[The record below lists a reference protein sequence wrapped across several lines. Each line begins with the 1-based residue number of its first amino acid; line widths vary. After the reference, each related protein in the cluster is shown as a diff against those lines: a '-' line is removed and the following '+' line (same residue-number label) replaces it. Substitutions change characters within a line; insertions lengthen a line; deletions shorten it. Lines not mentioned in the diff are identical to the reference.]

1 MSELIL
7 ARWQF
12 GLTSAYHFLFVP
24 LTLGLSMLVAIME
37 TIYVRSG
44 NETYK
49 KMAQFW
55 GKLFVINFSMGVVTG
70 IVMVFQFGMNW
81 SEYSRFV
88 GDIFGV
94 PLAIEAL
101 LAFFLESTFLGI
113 WIFGWEKVSKKVHLL
128 SIWLV
133 AIASNLSSLWILTA
147 NSFMQNP
154 VAYTLTE
161 TRAEMTNFL
170 ELLTNPYVWH
180 QFPHVILSG
189 FTTGAF
195 FILGISAYHLLRKN
209 NLEFFR
215 NSFKVGAVFG
225 LISVLLV
232 AGVGHKQGQFLIE
245 TQPMKMAAAE
255 ALWET
260 ADPAPFAVV
269 ALIDEKK
276 QENTWEIALPG
287 MTSFLAY
294 NKFAGEVKGM
304 KDLQL
309 EQEARYGPG
318 NYIPPVKTV
327 YWSFRFMVGAGSLMV
342 LLALVAFIRSR
353 SGRPE
358 TAAGFLK
365 ILPWAIALPYIANIS
380 GWMMA
385 EIGRQPWIVYGLQK
399 VEQAISPNVSAGAV
413 LTTLIGF
420 TLVYGLLAV
429 ADAYLLVKYAKLGPE
444 GIDIGKQPV
453 VSGEEVSLWT

>member
-1 MSELIL
+1 MTELIL

-24 LTLGLSMLVAIME
+24 LTLGLSLLTAIME
-37 TIYVRSG
+37 TIYVRT
-44 NETYK
+44 NDETYK

-55 GKLFVINFSMGVVTG
+55 GKLFVINFALGVVTG

-113 WIFGWEKVSKKVHLL
+113 WIFGWDKVSKKVHCL

-133 AIASNLSSLWILTA
+133 AIASNLSSLWILIA

-154 VAYTLTE
+154 VAYVLTG

-180 QFPHVILSG
+180 QFPHVVTAG
-189 FTTGAF
+189 FTTGSF
-195 FILGISAYHLLRKN
+195 FVLGVSAYHLARKS
-209 NLEFFR
+209 NLDFFR
-215 NSFKVGAVFG
+215 KSFRIAAVFG

-232 AGVGHKQGQFLIE
+232 AVIGHTQGQFLVR

-260 ADPAPFAVV
+260 ADPAPFNIV
-269 ALIDEKK
+269 AGINQAQQK
-276 QENTWEIALPG
+276 NNWEISLPA
-287 MTSFLAY
+287 MTSFMAF
-294 NKFAGEVKGM
+294 NKFSGEIKGL
-304 KDLQL
+304 KDLQA
-309 EQEARYGPG
+309 EAEAKYGPG
-318 NYIPPVKTV
+318 DYIPPVKPV
-327 YWSFRFMVGAGSLMV
+327 FWSFRLMV
-342 LLALVAFIRSR
+342 LSGGLMILLAIAAFFRSR
-353 SGRPE
+353 SGQPE
-358 TAAGFLK
+358 NSRGLLK
-365 ILPWAIALPYIANIS
+365 VLPWAIALPYIANTA
-380 GWMMA
+380 GWVVA
-385 EIGRQPWIVYGLQK
+385 EMGRQPWIVYGLQK
-399 VEQAISPNVSAGAV
+399 LDQAISPNVSAGAV
-413 LTTLIGF
+413 LLTLSVF
-420 TLVYGLLAV
+420 TVVIGLLV
-429 ADAYLLVKYAKLGPE
+429 IADAYLLVKYAKLGPE
-444 GIDIGKQPV
+444 GIDIGKRPSV
-453 VSGEEVSLWT
+453 PAEEVSLWT

>member
-113 WIFGWEKVSKKVHLL
+113 WIFGWEKVSEKVHLL

-365 ILPWAIALPYIANIS
+365 ILPWAIALPY
-380 GWMMA
+380 
-385 EIGRQPWIVYGLQK
+385 
-399 VEQAISPNVSAGAV
+399 
-413 LTTLIGF
+413 
-420 TLVYGLLAV
+420 
-429 ADAYLLVKYAKLGPE
+429 
-444 GIDIGKQPV
+444 
-453 VSGEEVSLWT
+453 

>member
-24 LTLGLSMLVAIME
+24 LTLGLSFLVAIME
-37 TIYVRSG
+37 TIYVRTN

-55 GKLFVINFSMGVVTG
+55 GKLFVINFVMGVVTG

-101 LAFFLESTFLGI
+101 LAFFLESTFLGV
-113 WIFGWEKVSKKVHLL
+113 WIFGWDKVSKKVHLL

-154 VAYTLTE
+154 VAYVLTG

-180 QFPHVILSG
+180 QFPHVVLGG

-195 FILGISAYHLLRKN
+195 FVLGVSAYHLLRKS
-209 NLEFFR
+209 NLEFFGR
-215 NSFKVGAVFG
+215 SFKIAAVFG

-232 AGVGHKQGQFLIE
+232 AGIGHKQGQFLIE

-260 ADPAPFAVV
+260 ADPAPFAVM
-269 ALIDEKK
+269 ALIDE
-276 QENTWEIALPG
+276 QNQQNTWEISLPG
-287 MTSFLAY
+287 VTSFMAY
-294 NKFAGEVKGM
+294 HKFSGEVKGL
-304 KDLQL
+304 KDLQA
-309 EQEARYGPG
+309 EAEATYGPG
-318 NYIPPVKTV
+318 NYIPPVKPV
-327 YWSFRFMVGAGSLMV
+327 YWSFRLMVLSGMIMV
-342 LLALVAFIRSR
+342 LLALLSFIRSR
-353 SGRPE
+353 SGSLE
-358 TAAGFLK
+358 NATGLLK
-365 ILPWAIALPYIANIS
+365 ILPWAIALPYIANLC
-380 GWMMA
+380 GWIVA
-385 EIGRQPWIVYGLQK
+385 EMGRQPWIVYGLQTL
-399 VEQAISPNVSAGAV
+399 EQAISPNVSAGAV
-413 LTTLIGF
+413 LVTLIGF
-420 TLVYGLLAV
+420 TLVYGLLAI

-444 GIDIGKQPV
+444 GIDIGKQPA

>member
-37 TIYVRSG
+37 TIYVSSG

>member
-294 NKFAGEVKGM
+294 NKFAGEVKGL

-358 TAAGFLK
+358 AAGGFLK

>member
-37 TIYVRSG
+37 TIYVKSG

-161 TRAEMTNFL
+161 TRAEMTNFF

-180 QFPHVILSG
+180 QFPHVVLAG

-195 FILGISAYHLLRKN
+195 FVLGISAYHLLKKKD
-209 NLEFFR
+209 LEFFR

-232 AGVGHKQGQFLIE
+232 AGIGHKQGQFLIE

-269 ALIDEKK
+269 AGID
-276 QENTWEIALPG
+276 QQNRENKWEIALPG
-287 MTSFLAY
+287 VTSFLAY
-294 NKFAGEVKGM
+294 NKFSGEVKGLN
-304 KDLQL
+304 DLQL
-309 EQEARYGPG
+309 QQEAMYGPG
-318 NYIPPVKTV
+318 DYVPPVKTV
-327 YWSFRFMVGAGSLMV
+327 FWSFRFMVGAGSLMV
-342 LLALVAFIRSR
+342 LLALIALMRAW
-353 SGRPE
+353 SGKPE
-358 TAAGFLK
+358 AATGLLK
-365 ILPWAIALPYIANIS
+365 ILPWAIALPYIANLC
-380 GWMMA
+380 GWVMA
-385 EIGRQPWIVYGLQK
+385 EMGRQPWIVYGLQK
-399 VEQAISPNVSAGAV
+399 VEQAISPNVSTGAV